1 MIDVL
6 RFPVTKELLAQMT
19 PEERGLLLLLGYGS
33 NQVNVLWKLIIIA
46 TNRDPQD
53 PVDSRV
59 SGAQTQI
66 IVRLLIGVLREVWRT
81 VETRFMQSKVSR
93 HFVPLLDKPARDAF
107 EI

>member
-1 MIDVL
+1 M
-6 RFPVTKELLAQMT
+6 A
-19 PEERGLLLLLGYGS
+19 EEYDDRCAPFSGHERTFGADDALLLLLGYGS

-81 VETRFMQSKVSR
+81 IEARFMQCKLSR
-93 HFVPLLDKPARDAF
+93 DFVRV
-107 EI
+107 